1 MMPVEAKLRLLL
13 YLARG
18 RPLLDQLALESAK
31 QNPLLVAELVALETV
46 LLMHPVWTVRLSVPP
61 LKNPLDPPI
70 VGQYQRS
77 PHPTAA

>member
-1 MMPVEAKLRLLL
+1 MPVDAKLPLPL

-46 LLMHPVWTVRLSVPP
+46 LVMHPAWTVHLAVPP
-61 LKNPLDPPI
+61 LKFPLDPPI

-77 PHPTAA
+77 PHPTVS